1 MAQPVTIVGLS
12 GSLRRGSYNTALIR
26 AAAEVAGDGVTIEP
40 ATLHGIPL
48 YDADLEATEGIPEAV
63 TELKERIAA
72 ADGLLIAT
80 PEYNHGVPGVLKNGI
95 DWLSRPPKDIG
106 RVFRDL
112 PVAILG
118 ASPGGFGTIQSQRAW
133 LPTLRTL
140 KTRTWF
146 GGQLMVSRA
155 GDAFAEDGRLA
166 DEERLKQL
174 TGFVE
179 GFAAFVREMKG
190 A

>member
-1 MAQPVTIVGLS
+1 MAKPITIVGLS

-26 AAAEVAGDGVTIEP
+26 AAAELAGDGVTIEP
-40 ATLHGIPL
+40 ATLHDIPL
-48 YDADLEATEGIPEAV
+48 YDGDLEDAEGIPEAV
-63 TELKERIAA
+63 TELKERIVA

-80 PEYNHGVPGVLKNGI
+80 PEYNHGPPGVLKNGI

-118 ASPGGFGTIQSQRAW
+118 ATPGGFGTVQAQRAW

-140 KTRTWF
+140 KTRAWF
-146 GGQLMVSRA
+146 GGQLMLARA
-155 GDAFAEDGRLA
+155 GDAFAEDGALA
-166 DEERLKQL
+166 DDDRRKQL
-174 TGFVE
+174 ASFVE
-179 GFAAFVREMKG
+179 GFATFVRESG
-190 A
+190 GR